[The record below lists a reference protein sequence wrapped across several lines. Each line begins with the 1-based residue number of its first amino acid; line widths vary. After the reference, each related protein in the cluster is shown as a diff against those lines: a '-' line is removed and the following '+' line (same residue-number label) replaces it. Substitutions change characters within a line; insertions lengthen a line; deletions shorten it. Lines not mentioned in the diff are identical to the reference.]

1 MYRVVLVDDEHII
14 LDGLTRAVPWGD
26 MNCAVEGTAGN
37 GEEGLRLIRQLRP
50 DILLTDIR
58 MPNMDG
64 LSMVAALRSEF
75 PRLQIAVLTAFRD
88 FEYAQTALN
97 LGVCRYLLKPSK
109 LDELYEAIR
118 TMTARLDV
126 LPPLAEDAEPE
137 DDPATEGSIAR
148 NFIVR
153 QAMDFMQGA
162 RDAGFNIWCSRALR
176 NYEYQDS
183 TFQDFRFNHAED
195 AYSAALQ
202 MLGPGLSDHQ
212 TGLALDFTD
221 KMYYDASYWDFEDDY
236 MKDTELYKWLVEHCA
251 DYGFILR
258 YPEGKE
264 AFYGTPCN
272 HPAHFR
278 YVGKEAAKYIMEN
291 NLCLEEFIMLY
302 DESLVYLP
310 KP

>member
-1 MYRVVLVDDEHII
+1 MKR
-14 LDGLTRAVPWGD
+14 
-26 MNCAVEGTAGN
+26 
-37 GEEGLRLIRQLRP
+37 RLSLFLS
-50 DILLTDIR
+50 ILLLLSALT
-58 MPNMDG
+58 G
-64 LSMVAALRSEF
+64 LSACGIRRAAEAEV
-75 PRLQIAVLTAFRD
+75 PPTPEPTAEALQEADQEAVI
-88 FEYAQTALN
+88 E
-97 LGVCRYLLKPSK
+97 P
-109 LDELYEAIR
+109 
-118 TMTARLDV
+118 
-126 LPPLAEDAEPE
+126 AEPE
-137 DDPATEGSIAR
+137 PSAEIPEATGIAAIPGAVDPATLPPKPDIDITSWEFIFNNSFNSIAEYKPPYGSLGQQGI
-148 NFIVR
+148 NANIVQ

-183 TFQDFRFNHAED
+183 NFQHYRFGYAED
-195 AYSAALQ
+195 AYSAALH

-221 KMYYDASYWDFEDDY
+221 KMDYDSSYTEFEDDY

-302 DESLVYLP
+302 DKSLVYLP

>member
-1 MYRVVLVDDEHII
+1 MKR
-14 LDGLTRAVPWGD
+14 
-26 MNCAVEGTAGN
+26 
-37 GEEGLRLIRQLRP
+37 RLSLFLS
-50 DILLTDIR
+50 ILLLLSALA
-58 MPNMDG
+58 G
-64 LSMVAALRSEF
+64 LSACGIRRAAEAEV
-75 PRLQIAVLTAFRD
+75 PPTPEPTAEALQEADQEAVI
-88 FEYAQTALN
+88 E
-97 LGVCRYLLKPSK
+97 P
-109 LDELYEAIR
+109 
-118 TMTARLDV
+118 
-126 LPPLAEDAEPE
+126 AEPE
-137 DDPATEGSIAR
+137 APEEVQPSAEIPAAIPGAVDPATLPPKPDVDIYSWEYIFNNSYNSIGEFQAPYGTLGQQGIHA
-148 NFIVR
+148 NIVQ

-221 KMYYDASYWDFEDDY
+221 DINYDSSYTEFEDDY